1 MEIER
6 RSGFELAYH
15 AEPLTLPP
23 DVAAIVDE
31 CWAERVAEAPWLF
44 NGPALVLA
52 SLAGRETL
60 RGEAHLSTYA
70 HYLASAAGL
79 LPPEFT
85 SMSAYVSAL
94 VMTSDGSVTLV
105 KMASRT
111 AFPGRLQLPG
121 GGLSLEDVRGDRV
134 DVLSAAQRELAEE
147 VGIAEEMTPWGTFA
161 DAEAA
166 SFGFAFVGRSSM
178 TPEELQ
184 VAFAA
189 HNERERAQG
198 QEPEIEELVFTTSKE
213 DFAEGGSLSGLPL
226 VSYLPGLL
234 DHL

>member
-31 CWAERVAEAPWLF
+31 CWAERVAESPWLF
-44 NGPALVLA
+44 NGPAL
-52 SLAGRETL
+52 
-60 RGEAHLSTYA
+60 AHLSTYA

-94 VMTSDGSVTLV
+94 VMASDGSVTLV

-134 DVLSAAQRELAEE
+134 DVLAAAQRELAEE
-147 VGIAEEMTPWGTFA
+147 VGIAEEMSPWGTFA

-178 TPEELQ
+178 APDELQ

-189 HNERERAQG
+189 HNDRERAEG
-198 QEPEIEELVFTTSKE
+198 QEPEIEELVFATSKE
-213 DFAEGGSLSGLPL
+213 DFAEGGSLSGVPR
-226 VSYLPGLL
+226 VSYLPGLWDRL
-234 DHL
+234 